1 MVQGSRNMKSLPSLT
16 SLRTF
21 SVVGKCLSFTE
32 AARQLGVTQ
41 SAVSRQIKSLEES
54 LDLKLFDRVGNSISL
69 TISGQSLHK
78 RVFET
83 FGLMADAVSDATGSS
98 QQQKLNILAPPTLAA
113 RWLTRRLSSYPH
125 EFP

>member
-1 MVQGSRNMKSLPSLT
+1 MKSLPSLT

-69 TISGQSLHK
+69 TIAGQSLHK
-78 RVFET
+78 RVSET
-83 FGLMADAVSDATGSS
+83 FGLMADAVSDATLSAMMTRNMVGFPASRS
-98 QQQKLNILAPPTLAA
+98 AWMSVAPESA
-113 RWLTRRLSSYPH
+113 
-125 EFP
+125 